1 MAKNITFYGIK
12 GKNNMSTK
20 LHQKRKLKK
29 EAATAA
35 SAEEAEILRKARRRN
50 NYTDDVE
57 YKAICAKAAVD
68 DEAFNNFKSQN
79 KYRSMLEHAN
89 SVHGHDHLKAIKE
102 QTPELMEH
110 LDKFRTNDT
119 VGTPNLTSFAVKMP
133 GNPHQIGDLSS
144 TTMQYIRVLS
154 DLITYFGNMDGMK
167 IVEIGAGYGGQCK
180 IINDYV
186 NFSEYICFE
195 MSEPSQLV
203 RKYLDH
209 FKIKNAVSIDAYE
222 FYDSPFD
229 IKCDLVISNF
239 AFSEQ
244 SVHIQDCYLKHILKA
259 ADRGYLWMNETAASH
274 GIEGI
279 KNILPHELN
288 EKSDI
293 PSERDTNRILYWN
306 KE

>member
-1 MAKNITFYGIK
+1 
-12 GKNNMSTK
+12 MSTK

-35 SAEEAEILRKARRRN
+35 SAEEVERLRKARRRN
-50 NYTDDVE
+50 TYTDDVE
-57 YKAICAKAAVD
+57 YKEICVKASVD
-68 DEAFNNFKSQN
+68 DDVFDNFKSQP
-79 KYRSMLEHAN
+79 KYRSMLEHADTR
-89 SVHGHDHLKAIKE
+89 HGHDHLNAIKE

-119 VGTPNLTSFAVKMP
+119 VGTPNLTTFAVKMP
-133 GNPHQIGDLSS
+133 GNPQQIGDLSS

-154 DLITYFGNMDGMK
+154 DLIGFFDNMDGLK

-195 MSEPSQLV
+195 MPEPSQLV

-209 FKIKNAVSIDAYE
+209 FKIKNSVSIDAYE
-222 FYDSPFD
+222 FYDNPFD
-229 IKCDLVISNF
+229 ISCDLVISNF

-244 SVHIQDCYLKHILKA
+244 SRHIQDCYLKHIINS
-259 ADRGYLWMNETAASH
+259 ADRGYLWMNETPESYN
-274 GIEGI
+274 IDVI
-279 KNILPHELN
+279 KKTLPHKIN
-288 EKSDI
+288 KKNDI